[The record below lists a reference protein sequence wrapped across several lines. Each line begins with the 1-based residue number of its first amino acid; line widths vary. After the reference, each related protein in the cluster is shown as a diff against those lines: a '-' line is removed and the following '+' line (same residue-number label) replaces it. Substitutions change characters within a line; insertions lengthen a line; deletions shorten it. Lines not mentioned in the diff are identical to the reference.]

1 MAPSRL
7 AVLGAVSGAAA
18 VAGVAALLVAGD
30 DGGRPAAGG
39 RAGAARSA
47 APAAGPA
54 FYAAPV
60 GAGPA
65 VVPGSGAMI
74 RAAVL
79 PFVGSANLAAG
90 VEWGIPIVQ
99 AAPAEP
105 VRTVTVDGVPPR
117 RLRFRIPDAARP
129 SSGSDAHLAVVD
141 GDRELDLWRA
151 RRAPDGSWRAAAAV
165 VSPVPG
171 SGVAGPIA
179 ADAAGFVLS
188 AGVVRADELRRG
200 QIAHALVFTTPH
212 VRRGHVPPAV
222 HGDGLRGDADAMP
235 MGTHIQLDPD
245 LDVHDL
251 PRTARVVA
259 RALQT
264 YGAYLVD
271 TGGSLAIRAEAGIG
285 GDPALTAIPWARTRV
300 LAP

>member
-1 MAPSRL
+1 MARFRL
-7 AVLGAVSGAAA
+7 AALGAACVAAA
-18 VAGVAALLVAGD
+18 VAGGAALLAGGD
-30 DGGRPAAGG
+30 DGRPP
-39 RAGAARSA
+39 A
-47 APAAGPA
+47 APAPGGLGPSLRA

-60 GAGPA
+60 AASPA
-65 VVPGSGAMI
+65 VLPGSGAMV

-79 PFVGSANLAAG
+79 PFAGTANLAASAD
-90 VEWGIPIVQ
+90 WGIPIVR
-99 AAPAEP
+99 AAPADP
-105 VRTVTVDGVPPR
+105 VRTVTVEGVPPR
-117 RLRFRIPDAARP
+117 RLRFRIPDAARA
-129 SSGSDAHLAVVD
+129 SRGSDAHLAVLD

-151 RRAPDGSWRAAAAV
+151 RRAADGAWRAGAAV
-165 VSPVPG
+165 VSRVPG

-188 AGVVRADELRRG
+188 AGVVRGAELRRG
-200 QIAHALVFTTPH
+200 HIGHALVFTTPH

-222 HGDGLRGDADAMP
+222 HGDGRQGAPDAMP
-235 MGTHIQLDPD
+235 IGTRIQLDPD
-245 LDVHDL
+245 LDLDGL

-285 GDPALTAIPWARTRV
+285 GDAALTAIPWDRLRV